1 MKFTLQPRLL
11 KQNLPNCQ
19 PSSKTKVYFE
29 FCFQGGQYQSAEQ
42 AVCEVP
48 ADSENRIIILR
59 LTSA

>member
-29 FCFQGGQYQSAEQ
+29 FCFQGGQYQSLQ
-42 AVCEVP
+42 NKQFVKF
-48 ADSENRIIILR
+48 L
-59 LTSA
+59 LTLKTELLSYD